1 MARPK
6 PALIVTDMER
16 QALESMAHRSRTTPQ
31 LARRARI
38 VLACAS
44 GLDNT
49 TVARKLRMCQPT
61 VGRWRQR
68 FIIQRLDGLLDEPRP
83 GTPRTITDTQVEEI
97 VVRTLESAPV
107 GATHWSTRSL
117 SKAAGISPMSVH
129 RIWQAFGL
137 QPHRTKTF
145 KLSPDP
151 LLVDKIRDIVGL
163 YLNPPEHA
171 AVFWVDEK
179 PQIRSRAE
187 PEFPAAA
194 RVDAGR
200 VVLRLYIAETGEVDE
215 IAVVQAGPDA
225 AFEEPAVRAFAGALF
240 TPGRRRGVAVKSM
253 VTIEVLFGIPLPLT
267 QAKPPEGPLF
277 QPPSRGRA
285 TPGTTA
291 TRRENQ

>member
-1 MARPK
+1 VSAAARISA
-6 PALIVTDMER
+6 ALGLSVVLHGAMLAMIDRLPQGLRFGPGATGYSWAGVLHARLRSPELAPER
-16 QALESMAHRSRTTPQ
+16 QGP
-31 LARRARI
+31 
-38 VLACAS
+38 
-44 GLDNT
+44 
-49 TVARKLRMCQPT
+49 
-61 VGRWRQR
+61 
-68 FIIQRLDGLLDEPRP
+68 
-83 GTPRTITDTQVEEI
+83 VE
-97 VVRTLESAPV
+97 A
-107 GATHWSTRSL
+107 
-117 SKAAGISPMSVH
+117 KAAATDAAP
-129 RIWQAFGL
+129 R
-137 QPHRTKTF
+137 
-145 KLSPDP
+145 
-151 LLVDKIRDIVGL
+151 VGTGVPAVPR
-163 YLNPPEHA
+163 YLPASEL
-171 AVFWVDEK
+171 DEK